1 MFDFD
6 NGLSVCLGHGDPMDF
21 YDHTSWKMIPQN
33 DPSALLP
40 NVTTPSLVHHVNPDV
55 KLILLLRDPVER

>member
-1 MFDFD
+1 
-6 NGLSVCLGHGDPMDF
+6 MDF

-33 DPSALLP
+33 DPTLP
-40 NVTTPSLVHHVNPDV
+40 VPNITTPSLVHHVNPDV